1 MLDQLAEREN
11 WFSGTICA
19 HGCSFPACSSGSES
33 WLAGDMPGTVAVS
46 LPTPPDRGS
55 MGFYTGAPDLSAGLH
70 ALLTMYMVTY
80 VGQATAIP

>member
-46 LPTPPDRGS
+46 LPTHPPP
-55 MGFYTGAPDLSAGLH
+55 GFYTGAPDLSAGLH
-70 ALLTMYMVTY
+70 ALLTIYMVTY
-80 VGQATAIP
+80 VGQATTIP